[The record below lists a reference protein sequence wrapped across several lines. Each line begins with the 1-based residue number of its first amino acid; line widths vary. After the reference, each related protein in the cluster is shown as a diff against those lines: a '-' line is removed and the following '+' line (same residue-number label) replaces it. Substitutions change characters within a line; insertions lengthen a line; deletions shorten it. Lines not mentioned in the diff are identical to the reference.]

1 MKRRVIGIAAVVLIV
16 LVAGGGFYLAT
27 RPTTVQ
33 LKLQAYDF
41 FFMDA
46 SGKQNPTITVRV
58 GDTIV
63 ITIENK
69 ATKLQH
75 EFFVVRQDEF
85 NKYVDAISKG
95 QDPKEPD
102 PVFKEASIED
112 IAAGETKSGTFVAE
126 QAGTYVYACLT
137 HDGTRPLIHA
147 HKGMYA
153 TFQVQQRTFLQISP
167 EWLAILPFSILA
179 PLLASQTRPR
189 DSPKTN

>member
-1 MKRRVIGIAAVVLIV
+1 MKGRVIAIVAVVLIV

-41 FFMDA
+41 FFVDA
-46 SGKQNPTITVRV
+46 SGNRNPTITVRV
-58 GDTIV
+58 GDTVV

-69 ATKLQH
+69 ATKLKH
-75 EFFVVRQDEF
+75 EFFVLRQDEF

-95 QDPKEPD
+95 QDPKEPE
-102 PVFKEASIED
+102 PIFEAAEVED
-112 IAAGETKSGTFVAE
+112 VLAGETKSTTFVAG
-126 QAGTYVYACLT
+126 QTGTYVYACLT

-167 EWLAILPFSILA
+167 EWLAILPFSVLA
-179 PLLASQTRPR
+179 PLAATQTKPR
-189 DSPKTN
+189 DSTKAN